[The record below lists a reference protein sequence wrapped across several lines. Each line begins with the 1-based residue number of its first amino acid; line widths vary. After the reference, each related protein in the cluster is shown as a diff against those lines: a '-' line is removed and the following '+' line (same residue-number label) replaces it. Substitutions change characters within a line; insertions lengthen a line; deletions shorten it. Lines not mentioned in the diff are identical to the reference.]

1 MAFIVMEQRLIII
14 NQLLIVM
21 RLIAKNGITFL
32 VVVCVLKLAHKTINA
47 VGALAQM
54 EKILMAPVLLAPIS
68 IQLALLVHFLTG
80 LILMALVLV
89 ALLVMELARTGNAST
104 DLKLILDVI
113 TQQIATLRLKGVYI

>member
-1 MAFIVMEQRLIII
+1 
-14 NQLLIVM
+14 
-21 RLIAKNGITFL
+21 
-32 VVVCVLKLAHKTINA
+32 
-47 VGALAQM
+47 
-54 EKILMAPVLLAPIS
+54 MAPVLLAPIS

-113 TQQIATLRLKGVYI
+113 IQQIATLRLKGVYI

>member
-1 MAFIVMEQRLIII
+1 MAFIAMGQRLIII
-14 NQLLIVM
+14 NQLLIAM

-47 VGALAQM
+47 VGPLVQMGKTPMAL
-54 EKILMAPVLLAPIS
+54 VLLAPTN
-68 IQLALLVHFLTG
+68 IQLALRAHFLTVQ
-80 LILMALVLV
+80 ILMEYVLAV
-89 ALLVMELARTGNAST
+89 LLVMEFAHTDNVNT